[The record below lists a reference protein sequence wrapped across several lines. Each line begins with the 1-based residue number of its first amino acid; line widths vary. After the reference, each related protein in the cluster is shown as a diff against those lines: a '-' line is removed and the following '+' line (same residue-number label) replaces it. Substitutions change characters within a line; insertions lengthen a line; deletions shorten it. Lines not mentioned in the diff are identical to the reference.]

1 MIAEVVLVVLLGI
14 FQGVVMMESR
24 VGEFYS
30 PAAMLGMNYILFIGQ
45 QVMFHQQ
52 MSLCLET
59 QVTLCSKT
67 NRIT

>member
-1 MIAEVVLVVLLGI
+1 MIAEVVLVVLLSI

-30 PAAMLGMNYILFIGQ
+30 PAALLGMNYILFIG

-52 MSLCLET
+52 MSLCLK
-59 QVTLCSKT
+59 QMIQ
-67 NRIT
+67 N

>member
-30 PAAMLGMNYILFIGQ
+30 PAAVLGMNYILFIG

-52 MSLCLET
+52 MSLCLK
-59 QVTLCSKT
+59 QMIQ
-67 NRIT
+67 N

>member
-30 PAAMLGMNYILFIGQ
+30 PAALLGMNYILFIG

-52 MSLCLET
+52 MSLCLK
-59 QVTLCSKT
+59 QMIQ
-67 NRIT
+67 N

>member
-52 MSLCLET
+52 MSLCLK
-59 QVTLCSKT
+59 QMIQ
-67 NRIT
+67 N